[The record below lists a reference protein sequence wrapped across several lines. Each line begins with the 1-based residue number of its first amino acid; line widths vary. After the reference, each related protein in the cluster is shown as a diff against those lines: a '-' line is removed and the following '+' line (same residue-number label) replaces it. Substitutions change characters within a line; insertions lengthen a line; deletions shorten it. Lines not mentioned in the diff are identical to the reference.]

1 MDPTHGRRNRR
12 ARGRRCDLR
21 GRRAL
26 HGAGILERGSRANY
40 PLTGGETSAARS
52 LRDVTV
58 RSDSVI
64 GFAADGRE
72 RRAIPSAE
80 VASIEHREVS
90 VLRTG
95 AAMGATAA
103 VGYVAFICIAFA
115 RLGPNWTAV
124 PSPAPSAP

>member
-1 MDPTHGRRNRR
+1 MRGTLEQQVGEEHIREARLAFRN
-12 ARGRRCDLR
+12 GDE
-21 GRRAL
+21 
-26 HGAGILERGSRANY
+26 I
-40 PLTGGETSAARS
+40 S

-64 GFAADGRE
+64 GFDDGRE
-72 RRAIPSAE
+72 RRAIPLAE
-80 VASIEHREVS
+80 LASIEHREVS
-90 VLRTG
+90 VLHTG

-103 VGYVAFICIAFA
+103 VAYVAFICITFA